1 MPTLGRFRRELRWR
15 RFWSVP
21 VEQEVDAEVAFH
33 LEMRVRELVEQ
44 GMPPDDARAAALR
57 RFGDVDGIMEA
68 CRDLGR
74 RRNEEMRRAEWL
86 TELRHDLRYAIRGL
100 RASPGFAA
108 VAVLTLAMGIGAS
121 TAIFSVANA
130 VLLRPFPYHEPDRIV
145 RLYETNPTTD
155 RFGVSEPNYL
165 DWLERVRGLSQM
177 AAFTAGNLTLLGDG
191 DPEELSSMAATPS
204 LFPLLGVRQHVGRLF
219 DDAEARPGAPARV
232 VLLSYAFWQTR
243 FGGDPQV
250 VGRTMNLNGTPYEVV
265 GVMPPELVFPG
276 NPVLWEPLAPS
287 ATLSRGETPRG
298 DRRLG
303 VLGRLAPDVTIAL
316 ARDELQSVARDLARQ
331 YPETN
336 REWGANVTSLEEWL
350 IGDELRTRVQVLLV
364 AVGLLLLMGCVNVA
378 NLLLARAT
386 ARQREM
392 SVRAALGAGRGRI
405 VRQLLTESLVLAV
418 IGAALGVALAVLA
431 VPVLREVGETA
442 IPRLDGLDIDWRVVA
457 FGMAAS
463 LVTGILFGIAPAL
476 QASRADLNAV
486 LRSGGRVAAAGRLRS
501 ALIVTSVAMALVLL
515 VGAGLVG
522 RSFERLMRVDYGF
535 RTEGVFTASLTLSGE
550 RYRERAKLAAFYSE
564 VARRLSST
572 AGIRAVGFTNIAP
585 FSGGSTAIKFTVVG
599 RQPASADEFLS
610 ANWRSVTPGYFDAI
624 GVALRK
630 GRLIAESDGEREPRV
645 VVITEAMA
653 RQIWP
658 GVDPVG
664 QQIAV
669 GGNAAVPWTVV
680 GVVSDIRDQLLEEE
694 PEPMMYL
701 SFQQVAWTNM
711 WLLVRGT
718 GDPLA
723 LAPVVR
729 REIHA
734 LDPLLPLANEQP
746 LARLVSEVAA
756 QPRFT
761 ALVFGLFA
769 SAALVLAVVGV
780 YGLVAY
786 GVTRRTREIGVRMAL
801 GATPSRIVGGVVRHG
816 VGLAGV
822 GIAIG
827 LWAAYALSRFM
838 QGILYDVAATDLVTY
853 LGVAALLLGCAA
865 AASLLPAR
873 WAARLDPVRALRDE

>member
-1 MPTLGRFRRELRWR
+1 MLGRFRRELRWR
-15 RFWSVP
+15 FWSVP
-21 VEQEVDAEVAFH
+21 VEREVDSELAFH
-33 LEMRVRELVEQ
+33 LEMRVRELLEQ
-44 GMPPDDARAAALR
+44 GMSPSDARAAALA
-57 RFGDVDGIMEA
+57 RFGDVDRITQA

-74 RRNEEMRRAEWL
+74 RRNEDMRRAEWF
-86 TELRHDLRYAIRGL
+86 TELRHDLRYAARGL
-100 RASPGFAA
+100 RASPGFTA
-108 VAVLTLAMGIGAS
+108 VALLTLAMGIGAS
-121 TAIFSVANA
+121 TTIFSVANA
-130 VLLRPFPYHEPDRIV
+130 VLLRPFPYHEPGRIV

-155 RFGVSEPNYL
+155 TFGISEPNYL
-165 DWLERVRGLSQM
+165 DWLERVRGLSQL
-177 AAFTAGNLTLLGDG
+177 AAFTGGNLTLLGDG
-191 DPEELSSMAATPS
+191 DPEQLGTMAATPS
-204 LFPLLGVRQHVGRLF
+204 LFPLLGVRPLMGRVF
-219 DDAEARPGAPARV
+219 REEESKPGAPARV
-232 VLLSYAFWQTR
+232 VVLSYAFWQTR

-250 VGRTMNLNGTPYEVV
+250 VGRTLNLNGTSYEVI
-265 GVMPPELVFPG
+265 GVMPPEFVFPG

-287 ATLSRGETPRG
+287 ANLSRGETPRG

-303 VLGRLAPDVTIAL
+303 AIGRLAPNVTIARAL
-316 ARDELQSVARDLARQ
+316 DELQSVARDLARQ

-350 IGDELRTRVQVLLV
+350 IGDELRTRVQVLLI

-405 VRQLLTESLVLAV
+405 VRQLLTESLVLAA
-418 IGAALGVALAVLA
+418 IGAALGVALTVAA
-431 VPVLREVGETA
+431 VPVLRDVGETA
-442 IPRLDGLDIDWRVVA
+442 IPRLDELDIDWRVAA
-457 FGMAAS
+457 FGIIAS

-476 QASRADLNAV
+476 QASRADLNDV

-501 ALIVTSVAMALVLL
+501 ILIVTSVAMALVLL

-535 RTEGVFTASLTLSGE
+535 RTEGVLTASLEVSGE
-550 RYRERAKLAAFYSE
+550 RYRERAKRAAFYAE
-564 VARRLSST
+564 ATRRLT
-572 AGIRAVGFTNIAP
+572 TTPGIRAVGFTNIAP
-585 FSGGSTAIKFTVVG
+585 FSGGSTAIRFTVVG

-610 ANWRSVTPGYFDAI
+610 ANWRTVTPGYFAAL

-645 VVITEAMA
+645 VVITETMA

-680 GVVSDIRDQLLEEE
+680 GVVSDIRDQLLQEE
-694 PEPMMYL
+694 PASMMYL
-701 SFQQVAWTNM
+701 SFQQVSWSNM

-718 GDPLA
+718 GDPMA
-723 LAPVVR
+723 LAPLVR

-734 LDPLLPLANEQP
+734 IDPLLPVANEQP
-746 LARLVSEVAA
+746 LARFVSEIAA

-761 ALVFGLFA
+761 ALIFGLFA

-786 GVTRRTREIGVRMAL
+786 GVRQRTREIGVRLAL
-801 GATPSRIVGGVVRHG
+801 GATPSRIVMSIVRYG
-816 VGLAGV
+816 VGLAGF
-822 GIAIG
+822 GIAVG
-827 LWAAYALSRFM
+827 LWVAFALSRFM
-838 QGILYDVAATDLVTY
+838 QGILYEVTATDAVTY
-853 LGVAALLLGCAA
+853 LAVAALLAGCAA
-865 AASLLPAR
+865 AASILPAR
-873 WAARLDPVRALRDE
+873 WAAKLDPVRALRDE

>member
-1 MPTLGRFRRELRWR
+1 MATLGRFRRELRWR
-15 RFWSVP
+15 FWSVP
-21 VEQEVDAEVAFH
+21 VEREVDSELAFH
-33 LEMRVRELVEQ
+33 LEMRVRELIDR
-44 GMPPDDARAAALR
+44 GMSPNEARAAALR
-57 RFGDVDGIMEA
+57 RFGDVDRITEV
-68 CRDLGR
+68 CRDIGR

-86 TELRHDLRYAIRGL
+86 SDLRHDLRYALRGL
-100 RASPGFAA
+100 RASPGFTA

-121 TAIFSVANA
+121 TTIFSVANA

-155 RFGVSEPNYL
+155 TFGISEPNYL
-165 DWLERVRGLSQM
+165 DWVERVRGLSQL
-177 AAFTAGNLTLLGDG
+177 AAFTGGNLTLLGDG
-191 DPEELSSMAATPS
+191 DPEQLNTMAGTPS
-204 LFPLLGVRQHVGRLF
+204 LFPLLGVRQLVGRVF
-219 DDAEARPGAPARV
+219 NEQEAKPGAPARV
-232 VLLSYAFWQTR
+232 VVLSYAFWQTR
-243 FGGDPQV
+243 FGADPQV
-250 VGRTMNLNGTPYEVV
+250 VGRTMNLDGTSYEVI
-265 GVMPPELVFPG
+265 GVMPPEFVFPG

-303 VLGRLAPDVTIAL
+303 VLGRLAPNVTMAR

-350 IGDELRTRVQVLLV
+350 IGDALRMRVQVLLV
-364 AVGLLLLMGCVNVA
+364 AVGLLLLMACVNVA

-405 VRQLLTESLVLAV
+405 VRQLLTESLVLAA
-418 IGAALGVALAVLA
+418 IGAALGVAVTVIAI
-431 VPVLREVGETA
+431 PVLRDVGGTA
-442 IPRLDGLDIDWRVVA
+442 IPRLDELNVDWRVVG
-457 FGMAAS
+457 FGIAAS

-476 QASRADLNAV
+476 QASRADLNDV
-486 LRSGGRVAAAGRLRS
+486 LRSGGRIAAAGRLRS
-501 ALIVTSVAMALVLL
+501 ILIVTSVAMALVLL

-522 RSFERLMRVDYGF
+522 RSFDRLMRVDYGF
-535 RTEGVFTASLTLSGE
+535 RTEGVFTASLEVSGE
-550 RYRERAKLAAFYSE
+550 RYRERARRAAFYAEAS
-564 VARRLSST
+564 RRLAAT
-572 AGIRAVGFTNIAP
+572 PGIRAVGFTNVAP
-585 FSGGSTAIKFTVVG
+585 FSGGSTAIRFTVVG

-610 ANWRSVTPGYFDAI
+610 ANWRSVTPGYFAAI
-624 GVALRK
+624 GVALER
-630 GRLIAESDGEREPRV
+630 GRWIADSDGERDPRV
-645 VVITEAMA
+645 VVITETMA

-669 GGNAAVPWTVV
+669 GGNTAVPWTVV

-694 PEPMMYL
+694 PAPMMYL
-701 SFQQVAWTNM
+701 SFQQVSWSNM

-718 GDPLA
+718 GDPMA

-734 LDPLLPLANEQP
+734 IDPLMPVANEQP
-746 LARLVSEVAA
+746 LSRLVSAIAA

-761 ALVFGLFA
+761 ALIFGLFA

-780 YGLVAY
+780 YGIVAY
-786 GVTRRTREIGVRMAL
+786 GVTQRTREIGVRLAL
-801 GATPSRIVGGVVRHG
+801 GATPSRIVMNVVRHG
-816 VGLAGV
+816 VGLAGF
-822 GIAIG
+822 GIAVG

-838 QGILYDVAATDLVTY
+838 QGILYEVTATDTVTY
-853 LGVAALLLGCAA
+853 LAVAALLAGCSA
-865 AASLLPAR
+865 AASILPAR
-873 WAARLDPVRALRDE
+873 WAARLDAVRALRDE